1 MNATW
6 ECIVVGGGAAG
17 LSAALV
23 LGRARRRTLVIDA
36 GAPSNRVSHGIGGL
50 LGHDTKPPAEFYAE
64 ARANVAAYP
73 AVELRSGTVVSAERS
88 GGSVSAA
95 DGDAREVAVDAV
107 AADVDGGAAN
117 LDSPVADLDTDAF
130 TLTLADGTRETTRT
144 VILATG
150 MDYRRPDVP
159 GLESLWG
166 GSVFHCPFCH
176 GWEHAGQPLGVLD
189 RGDTGVHRATL
200 LRAWSDDVTLLTN
213 GPDDLDDAQREDLW
227 ERGVVVDER
236 PVAGLKADAGAGD
249 GLTDEDVRRDID
261 SGASGRTSPPN
272 DPSTPALSAV
282 RFADATT
289 RPLRGLLVPVTLLQR
304 GELWQQLGLDIAP
317 ETPLSPESIAVNPMG
332 ATSVP
337 GVFSAGDASIT
348 MPSVAN
354 AISAGSAAAAGVVQ
368 RLVMA
373 G

>member
-50 LGHDTKPPAEFYAE
+50 LGHDTKKPAEFYAE

-73 AVELRSGTVVSAERS
+73 AVELRAGFVASVVRRLDLPGSGPTTTSDGAPDTAASAS
-88 GGSVSAA
+88 GG
-95 DGDAREVAVDAV
+95 
-107 AADVDGGAAN
+107 
-117 LDSPVADLDTDAF
+117 TF
-130 TLTLADGTRETTRT
+130 TVILADGTRETTRT
-144 VILATG
+144 VLLATG

-159 GLESLWG
+159 GLEPLWG

-176 GWEHAGQPLGVLD
+176 GWEHAGRPLGVLD
-189 RGDTGVHRATL
+189 RGEMGVHRAQL
-200 LRAWSDDVTLLTN
+200 LRAWSDDVTLLTD
-213 GPDDLDDAQREDLW
+213 GPDELDDAQREDL
-227 ERGVVVDER
+227 EARGVTIDRR
-236 PVAGLKADAGAGD
+236 PVAGLDADGG
-249 GLTDEDVRRDID
+249 
-261 SGASGRTSPPN
+261 
-272 DPSTPALSAV
+272 ALSAA
-282 RFADATT
+282 RFADGTT
-289 RPLRGLLVPVTLLQR
+289 RPLNGLLIPVTLHQR
-304 GELWQQLGLDIAP
+304 SALATQLGVDFAP
-317 ETPLSPESIAVNPMG
+317 ESPLSTETIAVDPMG

-337 GVFSAGDASIT
+337 GVFSAGDASIS

-354 AISAGSAAAAGVVQ
+354 AIAAGSAAAAGVVQ
-368 RLVMA
+368 RLTS

>member
-36 GAPSNRVSHGIGGL
+36 GAPSNRFSHGIGGL
-50 LGHDTKPPAEFYAE
+50 LGHDTKPPARFYAE

-73 AVELRSGTVVSAERS
+73 AVELRSGSVASAERTR
-88 GGSVSAA
+88 GSA
-95 DGDAREVAVDAV
+95 D
-107 AADVDGGAAN
+107 ADV
-117 LDSPVADLDTDAF
+117 TDERF
-130 TLTLADGTRETTRT
+130 TLTMADGTRETTRT

-150 MDYRRPDVP
+150 MDYERPDVP
-159 GLESLWG
+159 GLDPLWG

-176 GWEHAGQPLGVLD
+176 GWEHAGRPLGVLD
-189 RGDTGVHRATL
+189 RGESGVHRASL

-213 GPDDLDDAQREDLW
+213 GPDELDDDQRAALR
-227 ERGVVVDER
+227 ERGIGVDPR
-236 PVAGLKADAGAGD
+236 PVAGLEADAGPRDGAGTD
-249 GLTDEDVRRDID
+249 GTAPER
-261 SGASGRTSPPN
+261 A
-272 DPSTPALSAV
+272 PALSAV
-282 RFADATT
+282 RFADGEA
-289 RPLRGLLVPVTLLQR
+289 RPLGGLLIPVTLFQR
-304 GELWQQLGLDIAP
+304 GTLWQQLGLDTVP
-317 ETPLSPESIAVNPMG
+317 ESPLSTETIQVNPMG

-337 GVFSAGDASIT
+337 GVFSAGDASIS

-354 AISAGSAAAAGVVQ
+354 AIAAGSAAAAGVVQ
-368 RLVMA
+368 RLVVA

>member
-50 LGHDTKPPAEFYAE
+50 LGHDAKPPARFYAE

-73 AVELRSGTVVSAERS
+73 SVELRSGSVTAAMPT
-88 GGSVSAA
+88 GGTPAGRDA
-95 DGDAREVAVDAV
+95 DDDRRPRRDDDDRNAVD
-107 AADVDGGAAN
+107 G
-117 LDSPVADLDTDAF
+117 F
-130 TLTLADGTRETTRT
+130 TLTLADGARETTRT

-159 GLESLWG
+159 GLEPLWG

-176 GWEHAGQPLGVLD
+176 GWEHAGRPLGVLD
-189 RGDTGVHRATL
+189 RGESGIHRVSL
-200 LRAWSDDVTLLTN
+200 LTAWSDDVTLLTD
-213 GPDDLDDAQREDLW
+213 GPDQLDDAQRSALEA
-227 ERGVVVDER
+227 RGVAIDTR
-236 PVAGLKADAGAGD
+236 TVAGLEAN
-249 GLTDEDVRRDID
+249 
-261 SGASGRTSPPN
+261 RTSI
-272 DPSTPALSAV
+272 PAAQLPADGGAADDGEAAADSRPAPTLSAV
-282 RFADATT
+282 RFADGAT
-289 RPLRGLLVPVTLLQR
+289 RPLGGLLIPVTLHQR
-304 GELWQQLGLDIAP
+304 GTLARQLGVDVV
-317 ETPLSPESIAVNPMG
+317 ENPLSPATIAADPMG

-337 GVFSAGDASIT
+337 GVFSAGDASVS

-354 AISAGSAAAAGVVQ
+354 AIAAGSTAAAGVVQ
-368 RLVMA
+368 RLVVLDPRN
-373 G
+373 